1 MFTAIFVTRLVM
13 DYLTEV
19 KTKYPK
25 HFKEKKVLE
34 LGSLNMNGTAR
45 DFFED
50 CEYIGL
56 DRREGPDV
64 DVVCNAHEYKG
75 EKVDVVISTE
85 MLEHD
90 KYAIKSIKNGLA
102 HLNKGGIFIGTAANV
117 NREPHCEENGED
129 NYYKNIDSKMIL
141 DIDSKAII
149 EEDDD
154 KQDIRFII
162 LK

>member
-1 MFTAIFVTRLVM
+1 MHKEVM
-13 DYLTEV
+13 DYLTKV
-19 KTKYPK
+19 KTKYPE
-25 HFKEKKVLE
+25 HFKNKKVLE
-34 LGSLNMNGTAR
+34 LGSLNINGSPR
-45 DFFED
+45 EFFEG

-75 EKVDVVISTE
+75 DKVDVVITTE

-90 KYAIKSIKNGLA
+90 KYAADSIKNGLSL
-102 HLNKGGIFIGTAANV
+102 LNNGGIFIGTAANA
-117 NREPHCEENGED
+117 NRPAHFEETGED
-129 NYYKNIDSKMIL
+129 SHYKNIDSKLIL
-141 DIDSKAII
+141 DINSKAII

-162 LK
+162 FK